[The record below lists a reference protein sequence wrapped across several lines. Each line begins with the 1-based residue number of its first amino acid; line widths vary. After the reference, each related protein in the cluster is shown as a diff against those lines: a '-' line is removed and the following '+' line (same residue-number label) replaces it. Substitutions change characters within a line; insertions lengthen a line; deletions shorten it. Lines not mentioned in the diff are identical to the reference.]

1 MRPIKLEINAFG
13 PYRAGT
19 VIDFTVLGEKSLFLI
34 TGPTGSGK
42 TTILD
47 AICYALFGKTSGQ
60 ERQGD
65 RMVSDFAEKGTEVS
79 VVFEFSLG
87 AKKYK
92 VRRAP
97 AQDVKKKRGEGFTT
111 RQAEA
116 AIWEYSGTDWT
127 LLGDFTASECTEKAE
142 SLLGLKAD
150 QFTQIIML
158 PQNKF
163 QKFLSA
169 GAKEREPILE
179 ALFKTG
185 YYKLIQDALQ
195 VKAKT
200 LYDQIAK
207 VSSEIKG
214 ALSAAGVETEE
225 QLKEKIETQKTEKT
239 GKDQIAAEDKKAAQA
254 ARKAFQ
260 EAQACEAKYKELDAA
275 SSELKAIE
283 AVEAEIEKQRKAL
296 NRAEKAASFRTYE
309 DLWQLSERL
318 LFVAKQEEAESLLEL
333 KEAAAD
339 AEKAKKDLEKA
350 AKTDP
355 RIKDLEANASKL
367 KDLKPVLK
375 EYSSKAAALEA
386 AQQACAKYNDEAEAL
401 KQELCFVEKEIA
413 LLETTK
419 DKAGEASK
427 ALAAAESQLELEKRL
442 SKSSEKLSGLEEKRK
457 VLKAGKDSLSDSVT
471 KKKAKVEKTE
481 AEHAAAIAKLERVFA
496 AHLAA
501 ALEDGAPCPVCG
513 SKEHPKPAA
522 AKGALPEDQRAA
534 IEARLKDAREELDQE
549 NKRLGEAES
558 ALAALKAT
566 IGSEEAV
573 IAEGPKGWRASAGRL
588 DTLKD
593 KVVELKTAI
602 KAGETAK
609 EKLTGAKSNKLA
621 LETSQKKKTNA
632 LNAERE
638 KASGLKAEAESA
650 RQRLPKGISTPDSLE
665 AAIETTEAEAAQL
678 IKALN
683 SAKAAD
689 KNASEYYSVA
699 SKKSELAKAAELKV
713 AREARKQKKEF
724 ISAITHGGF
733 SGEKDYEDAK
743 MEEGV
748 RKDMRRAIEDY
759 GKTLASAKN
768 RSDRAKTAVAAL
780 KRPNLVKVTAD
791 TEAAEAAAESSQK
804 ILAEAEA
811 ALAESNRVFT
821 AVAKEQKEIAALSK
835 AFEVYGQVSDV
846 ANGKN
851 GWNLSFQRFVLAGF
865 LDDVLLQ
872 ASARLSIMSQ
882 GRFSLRRLQ
891 ERSDGRSA
899 GGLELEVFDTH
910 TGTSRPAANL
920 SGGESFLASLSLAL
934 GLSDVSQG
942 YAGGLKMDTIFID
955 EGFGSLDPETLDL
968 SMRALEEIR
977 KDGRLVGI
985 ISHVQELK
993 TLVETRLE
1001 ITPGKTGS
1009 TAKFLGV

>member
-13 PYRAGT
+13 PYKSGT
-19 VIDFTVLGEKSLFLI
+19 VIDFTALGEKSLFLI

-65 RMVSDFAEKGTEVS
+65 RMASDFAEKGTEVS

-87 AKKYK
+87 SKKYK

-97 AQDVKKKRGEGFTT
+97 SQQVKKKRGEGFTGS
-111 RQAEA
+111 QGEA
-116 AIWEYSGTDWT
+116 ALWEYTSGDWK
-127 LLGDFTASECTEKAE
+127 LSGDLSSTECTERVEA
-142 SLLGLKAD
+142 LLGLKAD

-169 GAKEREPILE
+169 GAKDREPILE

-185 YYKLIQDALQ
+185 YYKLIQDALKI
-195 VKAKT
+195 KADA
-200 LYDQIAK
+200 L
-207 VSSEIKG
+207 VSQLAEISSAMKG
-214 ALSAAGVETEE
+214 ALANAEVETEE
-225 QLKEKIETQKTEKT
+225 QLKEKIETQKAGKT
-239 GKDQIAAEDKKAAQA
+239 GKDQLASEDKKAAQA
-254 ARKAFQ
+254 ARKALQ
-260 EAQACEAKYKELDAA
+260 EAQACEAKFKELDAA
-275 SSELKAIE
+275 AAELKGIE
-283 AVEAEIEKQRKAL
+283 AVEAEIEDQKKAL
-296 NRAEKAASFRTYE
+296 ERADKTVSFKSYE
-309 DLWQLSERL
+309 ALWQESERL
-318 LFVAKQEEAESLLEL
+318 LSKTKEEEAESLQEL
-333 KEAAAD
+333 KEAEAAGL
-339 AEKAKKDLEKA
+339 KAKKDLEKA
-350 AKTDP
+350 EKAEP
-355 RIKDLEANASKL
+355 RIKDLEAAASKL

-401 KQELCFVEKEIA
+401 KQELCFVEKDIA

-427 ALAAAESQLELEKRL
+427 ALSAAESQLELEKRL

-471 KKKAKVEKTE
+471 KKKAKVEKIE
-481 AEHAAAIAKLERVFA
+481 AEHTAAIAKLERVFA

-501 ALEDGAPCPVCG
+501 ALEDGVPCPVCG

-522 AKGALPEDQRAA
+522 TKGALPEDERAA
-534 IEARLKDAREELDQE
+534 IEARLKEAREELDQE

-566 IGSEEAV
+566 IESEEAV

-588 DTLKD
+588 ETLKD
-593 KVVELKTAI
+593 KVAELKAAI

-609 EKLTGAKSNKLA
+609 EKLTGAKNARFS
-621 LETSQKKKTNA
+621 LEASQKKKTTA
-632 LNAERE
+632 LSAERE
-638 KASGLKAEAESA
+638 KASGLKAEAVSA
-650 RQRLPKGISTPDSLE
+650 RQRLPKGISDLDSLE
-665 AAIETTEAEAAQL
+665 AAIEKTEEEAAQL
-678 IKALN
+678 TEAFKK
-683 SAKAAD
+683 AKAAD
-689 KNASEYYSVA
+689 KKAGEEHSGA
-699 SKKSELAKAAELKV
+699 AKKTDLAKSTVVKAAAAAV
-713 AREARKQKKEF
+713 KQKKDF
-724 ISAITHGGF
+724 ISAITKGGF
-733 SGEKDYEDAK
+733 SGEKDYEAAK
-743 MEEGV
+743 LEERA
-748 RKDMRRAIEDY
+748 RKDLKKAIDDH
-759 GKTLASAKN
+759 GKALASAKN
-768 RSDRAKTAVAAL
+768 RSDRAKAGVKDL
-780 KRPNLVKVTAD
+780 KRPNLAKTTAD
-791 TEAAEAAAESSQK
+791 SEVAEAAAEGSQK

-811 ALAESNRVFT
+811 ALAESNRVFA
-821 AVAKEQKEIAALSK
+821 AVAKEQKEIAKLSQEF
-835 AFEVYGQVSDV
+835 AVYGQVANV

-851 GWNLSFQRFVLAGF
+851 SWNLSFQRFVLAGF

-872 ASARLSIMSQ
+872 ASDRLNIMSQ
-882 GRFSLRRLQ
+882 GRFSLRRLR
-891 ERSDGRSA
+891 ELSDGRSA
-899 GGLELEVFDTH
+899 GGLELEVFDSY

-934 GLSDVSQG
+934 GLSDVAQG
-942 YAGGLKMDTIFID
+942 YAGGVKMDTIFID
-955 EGFGSLDPETLDL
+955 EGFGSLDSDTLDL
-968 SMRALEEIR
+968 TMRALDEIR

>member
-1 MRPIKLEINAFG
+1 MRPLKLEINAFG
-13 PYRAGT
+13 PYRSGT

-79 VVFEFSLG
+79 VVLEFSLG
-87 AKKYK
+87 DKKYK

-97 AQDVKKKRGEGFTT
+97 AQQVKKKRGEGFTP

-116 AIWEYSGTDWT
+116 AIWEYSGAGWT
-127 LLGDFTASECTEKAE
+127 LLGDFTAGECTEKAE

-185 YYKLIQDALQ
+185 QYKLIQDALQ
-195 VKAKT
+195 VKART

-207 VSSEIKG
+207 VTAEIKG

-225 QLKEKIETQKTEKT
+225 QLKEKIETQKAGKT
-239 GKDQIAAEDKKAAQA
+239 AKDQAASEDKKAAQA
-254 ARKAFQ
+254 ARKALQ
-260 EAQACEAKYKELDAA
+260 EAQACEAKFKEFDAA
-275 SSELKAIE
+275 SADLKAIE
-283 AVEAEIEKQRKAL
+283 AVEAEIAGQKKAL
-296 NRAEKAASFRTYE
+296 NRAEKAASFRTYDE
-309 DLWQLSERL
+309 LRQLSAVRL
-318 LFVAKQEEAESLLEL
+318 SDAKEDEADSLLEL
-333 KEAAAD
+333 KAAAAA

-350 AKTDP
+350 GKAEP
-355 RIKDLEANASKL
+355 RIKELEAEASKL

-375 EYSSKAAALEA
+375 EYASKAAALET
-386 AQQACAKYNDEAEAL
+386 AQQACDKLNDEAEGL
-401 KQELCFVEKEIA
+401 KQEICFVEKEIA
-413 LLETTK
+413 LLETIK
-419 DKAGEASK
+419 DKAAEASK
-427 ALAAAESQLELEKRL
+427 ALSAAESQLDQEKRL
-442 SKSSEKLSGLEEKRK
+442 SKSSEKLNDLEEKRK
-457 VLKAGKDSLSDSVT
+457 VLKAGKDSLSDSVI
-471 KKKAKVEKTE
+471 KKKAKVEKIE
-481 AEHAAAIAKLERVFA
+481 AEHNAAIAKLERVFA

-501 ALEDGAPCPVCG
+501 SLEEGAPCPVCG

-522 AKGALPEDQRAA
+522 AKGALPEDERAA
-534 IEARLKDAREELDQE
+534 IEARLKEAREELEQE
-549 NKRLGEAES
+549 TKRLGEAES

-566 IGSEEAV
+566 IESEEAV
-573 IAEGPKGWRASAGRL
+573 LAEGPKGWRASAGRL
-588 DTLKD
+588 ETLKA
-593 KVVELKTAI
+593 KVAELKADI

-609 EKLTGAKSNKLA
+609 EKLTANKNARLS
-621 LETSQKKKTNA
+621 LEAGQKKKTTA

-638 KASGLKAEAESA
+638 KASGLKAEAASA
-650 RQRLPKGISTPDSLE
+650 RQRLPKGIADPDSLK
-665 AAIETTEAEAAQL
+665 AAIEKTEEEAAQL
-678 IKALN
+678 LKALN

-689 KNASEYYSVA
+689 KKAGEEHSAAAKKTDLAKLAVVKAASEVG
-699 SKKSELAKAAELKV
+699 
-713 AREARKQKKEF
+713 KQKKEF
-724 ISAITHGGF
+724 ISAITYGGF
-733 SGEKDYEDAK
+733 SSEKDYDAAK

-748 RKDMRRAIEDY
+748 RKDLKRAIEDY
-759 GKTLASAKN
+759 GKALASAKN
-768 RSDRAKTAVAAL
+768 RSERAKTGVKEL
-780 KRPNLVKVTAD
+780 KRPNLVKATEES
-791 TEAAEAAAESSQK
+791 EAAEAAAEGSQK
-804 ILAEAEA
+804 LLAEAEA
-811 ALAESNRVFT
+811 ALAESNRVLA
-821 AVAKEQKEIAALSK
+821 AVAKEQKEIAQLSK
-835 AFEVYGQVSDV
+835 DFEVYGQVADV